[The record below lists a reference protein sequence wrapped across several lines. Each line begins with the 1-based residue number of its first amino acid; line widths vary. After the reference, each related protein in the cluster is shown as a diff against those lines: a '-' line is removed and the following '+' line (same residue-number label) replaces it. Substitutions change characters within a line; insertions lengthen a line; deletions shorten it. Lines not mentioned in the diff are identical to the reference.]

1 MYWEK
6 KKDEHAEQ
14 AMPPSMHAIST
25 NFPSKA
31 FLSQNKVLATW
42 KLAYYY
48 LLETSRKLP
57 PPACVV

>member
-42 KLAYYY
+42 KLNI
-48 LLETSRKLP
+48 TF
-57 PPACVV
+57 